1 MVRIVHN
8 LTLRPL
14 KIARHL
20 IPDILW
26 RLINFPLVISAT
38 LNVENV
44 SERTSCSHCW
54 LGSATKAA
62 LHPSCGRAFYVA
74 AGSQRATHTLLL
86 AVRGRL
92 AYQAGSGLTGHQSI
106 NVTSV
111 AMKFIEIS

>member
-20 IPDILW
+20 IPDIIW

-44 SERTSCSHCW
+44 SCRLTRWH
-54 LGSATKAA
+54 GST
-62 LHPSCGRAFYVA
+62 A
-74 AGSQRATHTLLL
+74 AGMARAACLRAKGSWQRVVRSVLTLLL
-86 AVRGRL
+86 AVRDKL
-92 AYQAGSGLTGHQSI
+92 ARQRHDRQGH
-106 NVTSV
+106 
-111 AMKFIEIS
+111 